1 MSSEGLLIMNK
12 IIIAIDGFSACGK
25 STTAKAVAS
34 ILGYHYIDSGAMYRA
49 VTLAFLEKHISF
61 TNQKEVVKALND
73 VQISFHFNKKGIS
86 EVFLNGINVEQP
98 IREMRVAENVSQVS
112 TIKEVRDAMVAQQRK
127 MGKHKGIV
135 MDGRDIG
142 SVVFPQAELKL
153 FLTANIYIRAQR
165 RQSELLDKGELVN
178 LDDVL
183 ENLTNRDR
191 IDSTRKESPLIQAK
205 DAYTLDTTH
214 ITIDEQVDEVV
225 RLALGRMMHRADT
238 ILAPAV

>member
-1 MSSEGLLIMNK
+1 MNK

-61 TNQKEVVKALND
+61 TNHKEVVRALD
-73 VQISFHFNKKGIS
+73 DIQLSFHFNGNGLS
-86 EVFLNGINVEQP
+86 EIFLNGVNVEEP
-98 IREMRVAENVSQVS
+98 IREMRVASNVSQVS
-112 TIKEVRDAMVAQQRK
+112 TIKEVRDAMVSQQRK
-127 MGKHKGIV
+127 MGKNKGIV

-142 SVVFPQAELKL
+142 SVVFPKAELKL

-165 RQSELLDKGELVN
+165 RQNELLEKGELID

-191 IDSTRKESPLIQAK
+191 IDSTRKESPLVQAA
-205 DAYTLDTTH
+205 DALVLDTTH
-214 ITIDEQVDEVV
+214 ITIDEQVDEVI
-225 RLALGRMMHRADT
+225 RMALTRMVKVQSRA
-238 ILAPAV
+238 

>member
-1 MSSEGLLIMNK
+1 MNK

-49 VTLAFLEKHISF
+49 VTLAFLEKHISL
-61 TNQKEVVKALND
+61 TNHKEVVRALDD
-73 VQISFHFNKKGIS
+73 VQLSFHFNSNGLS
-86 EVFLNGINVEQP
+86 EIFLNGVNVEEP
-98 IREMRVAENVSQVS
+98 IREMRVASNVSQVS
-112 TIKEVRDAMVAQQRK
+112 TIKEVRDAMVSQQRK
-127 MGKHKGIV
+127 MGKNKGIV

-142 SVVFPQAELKL
+142 SVVFPKAELKL

-165 RQSELLDKGELVN
+165 RQNELLEKGELID

-191 IDSTRKESPLIQAK
+191 IDSTRKESPLIQAA
-205 DAYTLDTTH
+205 DAIVLDTTH
-214 ITIDEQVDEVV
+214 ITIDEQVDEVIRMALTRMV
-225 RLALGRMMHRADT
+225 RAQV
-238 ILAPAV
+238 PA

>member
-1 MSSEGLLIMNK
+1 MNK

-25 STTAKAVAS
+25 STTAKAVSS

-61 TNQKEVVKALND
+61 TNHKEVMRALD
-73 VQISFHFNKKGIS
+73 DIQLSFHFNRNGLS
-86 EVFLNGINVEQP
+86 EIFLNGVNVEEP
-98 IREMRVAENVSQVS
+98 IREMRVASNVSQVS
-112 TIKEVRDAMVAQQRK
+112 TIKEVRDAMVSQQRK
-127 MGKHKGIV
+127 MGKNKGIV

-165 RQSELLDKGELVN
+165 RQNELLEKGDLVD
-178 LDDVL
+178 LDEVL

-191 IDSTRKESPLIQAK
+191 IDSTRTESPLIQAK
-205 DAYTLDTTH
+205 DSTVLDTTH
-214 ITIDEQVDEVV
+214 ITIDEQVDEVI
-225 RLALGRMMHRADT
+225 RMALAKMVTSRQLPVA
-238 ILAPAV
+238 